1 MLRTGGCFKKV
12 VVKTGLTV
20 TAFHARPYGRF
31 IEIHSNLRV
40 RKLMDSIFLET
51 VLVTDFTR
59 TTIQVRRKRQLQHLK
74 R

>member
-1 MLRTGGCFKKV
+1 M

-31 IEIHSNLRV
+31 IEIHSNFRV
-40 RKLMDSIFLET
+40 KKLMASIFLET

-59 TTIQVRRKRQLQHLK
+59 TTIQVRRKRQLQDLK